1 MAVHAHPDD
10 ESSGTGGVLARY
22 AAEGVRTVLVTCTD
36 GQLGDGSGG
45 VKPGEPGHHDD
56 EVVRMRRTELEESC
70 RLLDVTHLELLGF
83 KDSGMMGWPQNSD
96 PDCFWSQPIATGAA
110 RLAALMEQY
119 RPQVVVTYDEHGFY
133 GHPDH
138 IRANEITLAA
148 MDATGIPDKLYY
160 TAIPRSRL
168 ASFADMLRARGIEP
182 PDVFDEDPDFG
193 TPDELINAVVD
204 CAAFA
209 DTKYS
214 SLAAHASQGDN
225 VFLLSMGRELFS
237 EVMGN
242 EAFVRVRDRT
252 GAAVPE
258 DDLFAGLR

>member
-36 GQLGDGSGG
+36 GQLGDGPRG
-45 VKPGEPGHHDD
+45 VKPGEPGHDED
-56 EVVRMRRTELEESC
+56 EVVRMRRAELEESC
-70 RLLDVTHLELLGF
+70 RLLDITHLELLGY
-83 KDSGMMGWPQNSD
+83 KDSGMMGWPQNSA
-96 PDCFWSQPIATGAA
+96 PGAFWNQPIAAGAQ
-110 RLAALMEQY
+110 RLASLMEEY
-119 RPQVVVTYDEHGFY
+119 RPQVVVTYNEHGFY

-168 ASFADMLRARGIEP
+168 TAFAEMLRERGLDV
-182 PDVFDEDPDFG
+182 PDVIDEDPDFG
-193 TPDELINAVVD
+193 TPDELINAVID
-204 CAAFA
+204 CVAFA

-225 VFLLSMGRELFS
+225 VFLLGMGRELFT
-237 EVMGN
+237 EVMGF
-242 EAFVRVRDRT
+242 ESFVRVRDRT